1 VGSFTL
7 DVKKAS
13 PNNLKIGPSSVPS
26 SQFVASG
33 TPIGS
38 TLQGPS
44 YESSGDNQ
52 NSPFGQGLGSYINAN
67 QPIPTMAM
75 YQKSL
80 ARQAR

>member
-13 PNNLKIGPSSVPS
+13 PNNLKIGSSSVPS

-33 TPIGS
+33 TPTDA

-52 NSPFGQGLGSYINAN
+52 NSPFGQGLGSYNN
-67 QPIPTMAM
+67 SSQPFPTMAM
-75 YQKSL
+75 HQNSFG
-80 ARQAR
+80 RQIQ